1 MSMLSPE
8 KLVREFD
15 DDVSLFYELM
25 PHKIREILLISS
37 PYDAFVLEQDG
48 SLPRRIINEY
58 HGLNLSAPPRLRR
71 ASSLDEALEMLGRRS
86 FDLILTMPF
95 VGAMDAFALSCRI
108 KESHPDLP
116 VVLLAGHMAQ
126 VCNCRGL
133 IKPCDIDY
141 LYIWSGDAGLL
152 FALIKNLEDKANADH
167 DTAEA
172 GVRVIILVEDSP
184 DYISTFLPILYNA
197 VVRQTQAVLDEGL
210 NEEHRLL
217 KMRARPKILTAASY
231 EAAVALYERYRP
243 FVFAVI
249 SDTRF
254 PRGGHMDDEA
264 GSRFL
269 RKIRTARP
277 DMALLL
283 MSSEP
288 ANSRAA
294 AKFSAA
300 FLDKNHDDLAGE
312 MEQFL
317 VNNLGFGPFVFRLP
331 DGSEV
336 GRAAGFHEFER
347 CLRDVPAASLLYH
360 AARNHFSTWLMARSE
375 IGLALRLGAMRP
387 ADFGGEAEM
396 RHYLY
401 TMIRA
406 FRKWRQFG
414 VVSAF
419 EPLDFEP
426 QINDFVKIGQGSM
439 GGKATGIAFWA
450 ALLRRHRHLLTDFKG
465 KITIPQTC
473 VVGDDGFKDFVSR
486 NKLFYLSGGK
496 NDIISRRFLAAVLPD
511 WLRKQLAAY
520 LEKVTWPLAVR
531 SSSIME
537 DVKYRPYAGLYRTCM
552 LANNESDFDTRLAR
566 LIEAVKLVYAST
578 YFSGPRKFSRL
589 IGQSRQDSM
598 AVVIQQV
605 AGRDYGGWFYPAISG
620 VAQSH
625 NYYPVSHMRPTDGV
639 VSVALGLGHTVVEGG
654 SCLRFSP
661 AWPRILP
668 QFASV
673 DDTLRNAQR
682 EACVLDLKAAVS
694 AAGRPAAL
702 VRRMPLSQL
711 DTVHS
716 PLPLLSS
723 VYIRDEHRIRDSAG
737 PGVRVLTF
745 APVLKY
751 NTYPLAG
758 IIRKMLELGSEGMGC
773 PVEVEFAVDLGEEG
787 VDPVFYL
794 LQIRPMAVGRTALEV
809 EISAAERQA
818 AFCHSQASL
827 GYGVVRVRDLV
838 LVEQANFEVS
848 ETWRI
853 AGDISRLNSRL
864 TGQKRPYLLIGPGRW
879 GSADSR
885 MGIPVRWED
894 ISGAG
899 AIVEITGGRLRVDPS
914 QGTHFFHNI
923 TSLGIPYLSV
933 SLRDGSPDRL
943 DQEWLA
949 GQGGSLEGKVRH
961 ISFKEPVVVKVDGTS
976 GEGIVIH
983 YTREG
988 KWTK

>member
-1 MSMLSPE
+1 MLSPE

-15 DDVSLFYELM
+15 DDVSLFYDLM

-108 KESHPDLP
+108 KESHPDMP
-116 VVLLAGHMAQ
+116 VVLLAGHTAQ
-126 VCNCRGL
+126 VCNCQRS
-133 IKPCDIDY
+133 IKSCDIDH

-152 FALIKNLEDKANADH
+152 FALIKNLEDKANAGP
-167 DTAEA
+167 DTAKA

-197 VVRQTQAVLDEGL
+197 VVRQTQEVLDEGL

-254 PRGGHMDDEA
+254 PRGGHLDDEA
-264 GSRFL
+264 GCRFL
-269 RKIRTARP
+269 RKVRAARP

-288 ANSRAA
+288 ANCRAA
-294 AKFSAA
+294 ATVPAA

-336 GRAAGFHEFER
+336 GRAAGFNEFER
-347 CLRDVPAASLLYH
+347 CLRDIPAASLLYH
-360 AARNHFSTWLMARSE
+360 ARRNHFSTWFMARSE
-375 IGLALRLGAMRP
+375 IGLALRLGAMKA
-387 ADFGGEAEM
+387 ADFAGEAEM
-396 RHYLY
+396 RHYLSI
-401 TMIRA
+401 MIHA

-450 ALLRRHRHLLTDFKG
+450 ALSRRHRHLLADFKG

-473 VVGDDGFKDFVSR
+473 VIGDDGFKDFVGR
-486 NKLFYLSGGK
+486 NKLFYLSGGE
-496 NDIISRRFLAAVLPD
+496 NDIISQRFLAAPLPG
-511 WLRKQLAAY
+511 WLRDALIAY
-520 LEKVTWPLAVR
+520 LKKVTWPLTVR

-537 DVKYRPYAGLYRTCM
+537 DAKYRPYAGLYRTCM
-552 LANNESDFDTRLAR
+552 LANNEPDFDTRLAR
-566 LIEAVKLVYAST
+566 LIQAVKLVYAST

-589 IGQSRQDSM
+589 TGQSRQDTM
-598 AVVIQQV
+598 PVIIQQV

-620 VAQSH
+620 VAQSY
-625 NYYPVSHMRPTDGV
+625 NYYPVSHMRPEDGV

-668 QFASV
+668 QFTSV
-673 DDTLRNAQR
+673 DDTLQNSQR
-682 EACVLDLKAAVS
+682 QAYVLDLKSSMPRQDGQLVD
-694 AAGRPAAL
+694 L
-702 VRRMPLSQL
+702 VRKISLSQL
-711 DTVHS
+711 DSVHS
-716 PLPLLSS
+716 PLPLLTS
-723 VYIRDEHRIRDSAG
+723 VYLRDEHRIRDSAG
-737 PGVRVLTF
+737 PGARVLTF
-745 APVLKY
+745 APILKY
-751 NTYPLAG
+751 NSYPLAG
-758 IIRKMLELGSEGMGC
+758 IIQQMLNLGSEGMGC
-773 PVEVEFAVDLGEEG
+773 PVEVEFAVDLGESGLE
-787 VDPVFYL
+787 PVFYL
-794 LQIRPMAVGRTALEV
+794 LQIRPMAVGRAAQEV
-809 EISAAERQA
+809 EISPAERQA
-818 AFCHSQASL
+818 AFCRSQSSL
-827 GYGVVRVRDLV
+827 GHGVLRVRDLV
-838 LVEQANFEVS
+838 LVDQDSFEAS
-848 ETWRI
+848 KTRNI
-853 AGDISRLNSRL
+853 AKDISRLNSL
-864 TGQKRPYLLIGPGRW
+864 LAGQKLPYLLIGPGRW

-899 AIVEITGGRLRVDPS
+899 AIVELTGGRLRLDPS

-923 TSLGIPYLSV
+923 TSLGIPYLTV
-933 SLRDGSPDRL
+933 SLRDGSLDRL
-943 DQEWLA
+943 DQEWLTR
-949 GQGGSLEGKVRH
+949 QGGSREGLVRH
-961 ISFKEPVVVKVDGTS
+961 ISFTEPIVIKVDGAS
-976 GEGIVIH
+976 GEGIAVH
-983 YTREG
+983 STKER
-988 KWTK
+988 KWIK

>member
-1 MSMLSPE
+1 MHGSMLSPE
-8 KLVREFD
+8 KLVHEFD

-71 ASSLDEALEMLGRRS
+71 ASSLDEALEMLGRRA
-86 FDLILTMPF
+86 FDLVLTMPF
-95 VGAMDAFALSCRI
+95 VGAMDAFALSCRV

-116 VVLLAGHMAQ
+116 VVLLAGHTAQ
-126 VCNCRGL
+126 VCNCQRL
-133 IKPCDIDY
+133 IRPCDIDH
-141 LYIWSGDAGLL
+141 LYIWSGDASLL
-152 FALIKNLEDKANADH
+152 FALIKNLEDKANAGH
-167 DTAEA
+167 DTAKA

-231 EAAVALYERYRP
+231 EAALALYERYRP

-254 PRGGHMDDEA
+254 PRGGHVDDEA
-264 GSRFL
+264 GCRLL
-269 RKIRTARP
+269 RKIRATHP

-294 AKFSAA
+294 AKIPAA

-317 VNNLGFGPFVFRLP
+317 ANNLGFGPFVFRLP
-331 DGSEV
+331 DGREV
-336 GRAAGFHEFER
+336 GRAAGFSEFER
-347 CLRDVPAASLLYH
+347 CLRDISAASLLYH

-387 ADFGGEAEM
+387 ADFCGEAEM
-396 RHYLY
+396 RHYLS

-450 ALLRRHRHLLTDFKG
+450 ALLRRHRHLLADFKG

-473 VVGDDGFKDFVSR
+473 VIGDDGFKDFVGR
-486 NKLFYLSGGK
+486 NKLFYLSGGE
-496 NDIISRRFLAAVLPD
+496 NDIISQRFLAAPLPD
-511 WLRKQLAAY
+511 WLREALSAY
-520 LEKVTWPLAVR
+520 LKKVTWPITVR

-537 DVKYRPYAGLYRTCM
+537 DTRYRPYAGLYRTCM
-552 LANNESDFDTRLAR
+552 LANNEPDFDIRLAR
-566 LIEAVKLVYAST
+566 LIQAVKLVYAST
-578 YFSGPRKFSRL
+578 YFSGPRKFSHL
-589 IGQSRQDSM
+589 TGQSQQDSM
-598 AVVIQQV
+598 PVIIQQV

-620 VAQSH
+620 VAQSY
-625 NYYPVSHMRPTDGV
+625 NYYPVSHMRSADGV

-654 SCLRFSP
+654 NCLRFSP

-668 QFASV
+668 QFSSV
-673 DDTLRNAQR
+673 DDTLQNSQHQAY
-682 EACVLDLKAAVS
+682 VLDLKSPLPRADGQMVD
-694 AAGRPAAL
+694 L
-702 VRRMPLSQL
+702 VRKIPLSQL
-711 DTVHS
+711 DGVHS
-716 PLPLLSS
+716 PLSFLTS
-723 VYIRDEHRIRDSAG
+723 VYLRDEHRIRDGAG
-737 PGVRVLTF
+737 PGDRVLTF
-745 APVLKY
+745 APILKY

-773 PVEVEFAVDLGEEG
+773 PVEMEFAVDLSEADAE
-787 VDPVFYL
+787 PVFYL
-794 LQIRPMAVGRTALEV
+794 LQIRPMAVGRAAQEV
-809 EISAAERQA
+809 EISVGEREA
-818 AFCHSQASL
+818 AFCRSQSSL
-827 GYGVVRVRDLV
+827 GHGVLRLRDLV
-838 LVEQANFEVS
+838 LVEQDSFDIS
-848 ETWRI
+848 KTRRI

-864 TGQKRPYLLIGPGRW
+864 TNQQRPYLLIGPGRW
-879 GSADSR
+879 GSADSL
-885 MGIPVRWED
+885 MGIPVGWED
-894 ISGAG
+894 ICGAG

-923 TSLGIPYLSV
+923 TSLGIPYLTV
-933 SLRDGSPDRL
+933 SLRDGSADRL
-943 DQEWLA
+943 DQKWLA
-949 GQGGSLEGKVRH
+949 EQGGSREGDVRH
-961 ISFKEPVVVKVDGTS
+961 ISFAEPIVVKVDGVS
-976 GEGIVIH
+976 GEGIVMP
-983 YTREG
+983 ESLPA
-988 KWTK
+988 